1 MLTNSLRSRTESV
14 QLRLSFR
21 TKMGSSLTNRNLS
34 NTDGKFK
41 TYVGTVDHIKL
52 RLDASTGV
60 KPKIRIHIWMTHWKK
75 SVVPK
80 SSGEAAIKAKHT
92 TTTKQRLDHWITV
105 EKRISKA
112 RITGNDVPKKKTLK
126 AAMLKACVCLF
137 FSFFLTR
144 TEFHS

>member
-92 TTTKQRLDHWITV
+92 TTTTTTFGSLNYSNTSLKSSYYWERRT
-105 EKRISKA
+105 E
-112 RITGNDVPKKKTLK
+112 KKTLK

>member
-92 TTTKQRLDHWITV
+92 TTTTTTFGSLNYSNTSLKSSYYWER
-105 EKRISKA
+105 R
-112 RITGNDVPKKKTLK
+112 TGKKTLK